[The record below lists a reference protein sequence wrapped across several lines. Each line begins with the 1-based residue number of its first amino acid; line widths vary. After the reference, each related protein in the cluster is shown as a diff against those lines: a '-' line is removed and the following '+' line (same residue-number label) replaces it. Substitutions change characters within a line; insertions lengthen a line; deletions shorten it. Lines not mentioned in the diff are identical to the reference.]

1 MTESWLS
8 APWVETYEDY
18 SYVDAPLNINDLAWF
33 DVKITL
39 VETDNEKKEQIE
51 ATQQQIKMGILQKNG
66 LPAGMAVPQGAI
78 DAFNKRSEERKIFK
92 LPNNPVTLPKAGLNV
107 FQQAKKKMSM
117 MDKLTSDRR
126 KL

>member
-8 APWVETYEDY
+8 APWVETYEDH
-18 SYVDAPLNINDLAWF
+18 SYVDSPININDLAWF

-66 LPAGMAVPQGAI
+66 LPAGMAVPQASI
-78 DAFNKRSEERKIFK
+78 DAFNKRSEQKKIFK
-92 LPNNPVTLPKAGLNV
+92 LPNTSSPILQQKQNV
-107 FQQAKKKMSM
+107 FQQAQKKMSM
-117 MDKLTSDRR
+117 MDQLTRDRR
-126 KL
+126 KV